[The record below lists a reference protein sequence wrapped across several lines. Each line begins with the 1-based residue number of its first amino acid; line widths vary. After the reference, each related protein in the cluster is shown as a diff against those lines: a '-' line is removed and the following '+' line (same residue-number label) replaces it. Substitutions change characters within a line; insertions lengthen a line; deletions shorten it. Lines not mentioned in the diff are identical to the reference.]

1 MERGDGAIRLRN
13 KFTFFYEIVTKVCH
27 GIEKKEDKISYL
39 KKIIKDCDKI
49 VELSELFDEIEI
61 NLESIK
67 KEFVGIDE
75 NFYWLLDDEQ
85 AGPPLTNICLV
96 NEPQATYM
104 SFELDK
110 MYKNN
115 PNFKIEGIKKIKM
128 HLEFDSEKLISNNEG
143 SKTWMEE
150 GTIKEGFEKIKIK
163 SRLFDVV
170 RIFEI
175 MKKAEIISY
184 KTTVM
189 QIASL
194 FHSND
199 EDMRTFE
206 KKYNAAKSK
215 MANYNHASNSKE
227 LVNFIKYLSEESFR
241 NKEIKLDE
249 IIQHLER
256 LQKFAI

>member
-1 MERGDGAIRLRN
+1 MERGDCANSLKN
-13 KFTFFYEIVTKVCH
+13 KFTLFYDIISKACRS
-27 GIEKKEDKISYL
+27 IKNKDDKIAYL
-39 KKIIKDCDKI
+39 KKITQDCDKI
-49 VELSELFDEIEI
+49 IEISELFDEIEI
-61 NLESIK
+61 NMKSIK
-67 KEFVGIDE
+67 REFGGIDE

-85 AGPPLTNICLV
+85 AGPHLTKICLV
-96 NEPQATYM
+96 REPQATYM
-104 SFELDK
+104 SFELEK
-110 MYKNN
+110 LCKNN
-115 PNFKIEGIKKIKM
+115 PNFKIDGIKKIRM
-128 HLEFDSEKLISNNEG
+128 HFEFDSEKLSSDNEE

-150 GTIKEGFEKIKIK
+150 DIVKEGFEKIKIK
-163 SRLFDVV
+163 SRLFDIV
-170 RIFEI
+170 RIIEM

-215 MANYNHASNSKE
+215 MVNYNHASNSKE

-249 IIQHLER
+249 IIQYLER